1 MPTLSDAASPA
12 GALTGATG
20 GNTPAPVRLALVDDS
35 ELVRLGLRT
44 LLDLHREHI
53 TVVGEAANVAE
64 ALALVQATRPD
75 VVLLD
80 MRLPDGT
87 GVEACRRMRALIPG
101 TRVLFL
107 TSVVDDDLVAD
118 SIRAGA
124 SGYLL
129 KEINGRE
136 LVRAIRAVAAGGEA
150 IDAAVTARLMRLV
163 RGDGTAMPGTGE
175 PVSAQDRR
183 LLALLA
189 EGKTNKEIGA
199 ALGLAEKTIK
209 NYLTVLFDKLGLERR
224 SQAAAYYVQH
234 YGER

>member
-1 MPTLSDAASPA
+1 MLEAVPHDPA
-12 GALTGATG
+12 
-20 GNTPAPVRLALVDDS
+20 PPVRLALVDDS
-35 ELVRLGLRT
+35 ELVRIGLRT
-44 LLDLHREHI
+44 LLGLHKDVIEI
-53 TVVGEAANVAE
+53 VAEAATAAE
-64 ALALVQATRPD
+64 ALALLPPARPR

-80 MRLPDGT
+80 MRLPDGR
-87 GVEACRRMRALIPG
+87 GVDVCRRLLAAAPDL
-101 TRVLFL
+101 RVLFL
-107 TSVVDDDLVAD
+107 TSQVDDDLIAD

-129 KEINGRE
+129 KEINGQE
-136 LVRAIRAVAAGGEA
+136 LVRAIRSVAAGGQA
-150 IDAAVTARLMRLV
+150 IDAAVTARLLRIV
-163 RGDGTAMPGTGE
+163 RGDGSVAPGTGE
-175 PVSAQDRR
+175 PLSAQDRR

-209 NYLTVLFDKLGLERR
+209 NYLTALFEKLGIERR

>member
-1 MPTLSDAASPA
+1 MLQAVPNEPVE
-12 GALTGATG
+12 
-20 GNTPAPVRLALVDDS
+20 PVRLAIVDDS
-35 ELVRLGLRT
+35 ELVRIGLRT
-44 LLDLHREHI
+44 LLGLHRESI
-53 TVVGEAANVAE
+53 EIVAE
-64 ALALVQATRPD
+64 AATAAEALSLLPPARPR

-80 MRLPDGT
+80 MRLPDGR
-87 GVEACRRMRALIPG
+87 GVDVCRSLLALSPG
-101 TRVLFL
+101 IRVLFL
-107 TSVVDDDLVAD
+107 TSQVDDELIAD

-129 KEINGRE
+129 KEINGQE
-136 LVRAIRAVAAGGEA
+136 LVRAIRAVAAGGQA
-150 IDAAVTARLMRLV
+150 IDAAVTARLLRIV
-163 RGDGTAMPGTGE
+163 RGDGSVAPGTGE
-175 PVSAQDRR
+175 PPSAQDRR

-209 NYLTVLFDKLGLERR
+209 NYLTVLFEKLGIERR